1 MTGQSEKPTSRVAHE
16 HLGRLELRGSLA
28 TLAAQAVQ
36 LLLYTATAIVLARL
50 ITPQEYGLFAIAV
63 AITAFL
69 GIAKDGGLIAPVIQS
84 QTLTRSQLDT
94 LFWCGAAGGLLLTLV
109 AFGAAP
115 LAGRLFA
122 DERLVPVIRVLGLTL
137 LAGCFSI
144 QHRALLRRQ
153 MRFSMLASCDAL
165 AAAAGCAVA
174 IFLAMRGA
182 GYWSLVGLYLTTE
195 LVQTVLTVLSS
206 GWRPGWPKRG
216 TGIRPLLRFGGIVM
230 AFELI
235 GYLNYRFDNLL
246 VGWFLGTAALGYYD
260 KAYQFLLLPINQIAV
275 PVSGVA
281 QSALSTAQNDI
292 DLYRSSLRRCLLLT
306 TGLGM
311 PLTAFLYANA
321 DAIVAIA
328 FGPPWLPAAPVFCA
342 LAPAAFLM
350 TITASM
356 GWIFLSL
363 GRAGRQLRWSAFS
376 TAVTVGAFFLGL
388 NWGVVGV
395 ALALSI
401 SRIVLFLPTLIYT
414 CSGSPV
420 QWTDLLRISARP
432 AFAALA
438 SLSVSMAAGRM
449 LGTGTQALAV
459 NALIFAATYVLCWS
473 FIPGGPA
480 LLRDSLTFQILSG
493 PREGRQ
499 V

>member
-1 MTGQSEKPTSRVAHE
+1 MIGQSQKPTSRVANE
-16 HLGRLELRGSLA
+16 HLGRLELRGSFA

-36 LLLYTATAIVLARL
+36 LLLYTGTAIALARL
-50 ITPQEYGLFAIAV
+50 ITPQDYGLFAIAF

-69 GIAKDGGLIAPVIQS
+69 GIAKDAGLIAPVIQS

-94 LFWCGAAGGLLLTLV
+94 LFWCGAAGGLLLTLT
-109 AFGAAP
+109 AFAAAP
-115 LAGRLFA
+115 LAGWLFA
-122 DERLVPVIRVLGLTL
+122 DARLVPLTRVLGLTL
-137 LAGCFSI
+137 LASAFST

-153 MRFSMLASCDAL
+153 MRFATLASCEAL
-165 AAAAGCAVA
+165 AAAAGCAAA

-195 LVQTVLTVLSS
+195 LVQTVLTVSTS

-216 TGIRPLLRFGGIVM
+216 TGIRPLLRFGGLVM
-230 AFELI
+230 AFDFI

-246 VGWFLGTAALGYYD
+246 VGWFLGTAALGFYD

-281 QSALSTAQNDI
+281 QSALSTAQNDVS
-292 DLYRSSLRRCLLLT
+292 LYRASLRRCLLLT

-321 DAIVAIA
+321 DAIVGVA
-328 FGPPWLPAAPVFCA
+328 FGPLWLPSAPVFRA

-363 GRAGRQLRWSAFS
+363 GRAWRQLPWSAFS
-376 TAVTVGAFFLGL
+376 TAVTVAAFFLGVK
-388 NWGVVGV
+388 WGVVGV
-395 ALALSI
+395 AMALSI
-401 SRIVLFLPTLIYT
+401 SRMVLFLPTLIYT

-420 QWTDLLRISARP
+420 EWTDLLRISARP

-438 SLSVSMAAGRM
+438 SLSVSLAAGRM
-449 LGTGTQALAV
+449 LGTGTQALALNTLV
-459 NALIFAATYVLCWS
+459 FGATYILCWS
-473 FIPGGPA
+473 LIPGGPA
-480 LLRDSLTFQILSG
+480 LLRDSLTFQIRSG
-493 PREGRQ
+493 ASEGRQ